1 MLVFRIHKK
10 WQFFSIRLRLKT
22 LLINSGDVK
31 RTQSKLFT
39 LHTHFIHK
47 APPHLK
53 LALFKTNFLTF
64 DNEKNVYFRL
74 DFFSTNDT
82 SLGPASLYRI
92 SYYNRR
98 FGQATPSHGAMF
110 DLRPSTT
117 CPIIMVIED
126 APSTPLMIVHHG
138 PGPPTGARPPTGPK
152 TINLLENR

>member
-1 MLVFRIHKK
+1 MLNARSPNYLRFTHILYTRHPLILNWRYLK
-10 WQFFSIRLRLKT
+10 QTFSHSIT
-22 LLINSGDVK
+22 
-31 RTQSKLFT
+31 
-39 LHTHFIHK
+39 
-47 APPHLK
+47 
-53 LALFKTNFLTF
+53 
-64 DNEKNVYFRL
+64 EKIVYFRL